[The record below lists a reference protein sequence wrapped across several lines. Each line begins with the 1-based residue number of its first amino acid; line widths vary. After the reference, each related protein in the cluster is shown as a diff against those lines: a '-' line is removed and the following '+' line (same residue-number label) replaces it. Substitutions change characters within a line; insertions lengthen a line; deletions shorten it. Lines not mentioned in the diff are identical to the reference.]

1 MHILSALIIAA
12 VASALFL
19 LFVVG
24 IVVYHNFSQIFSPEN
39 SKKAR
44 FKRLLTQESTPLHS
58 SGLRR
63 EIRKAF
69 ERVLVPLGKADK
81 RALPVR
87 MDKTFRSNMECQ
99 LELLRQRKLCRD
111 IRLTDVI
118 PQPKNEF
125 TRWEDDGREWRESV
139 LECTALERY
148 VPAEGGDPVYE
159 IYRPNAYAHILQ
171 SRHIRSSDRKAEKNS
186 YYAGQGKI
194 SCPSCGAPLE
204 LGSQQVVC
212 PYCGGTIHSDFY
224 DWQTETF
231 ALYEPA
237 SSNPFLVLMIPTAL
251 LFLCMFFSLWLI
263 PDMEAAMGTALGS
276 ALVILVLA
284 VAMPSLRARRQ
295 KKLGEQVVNYSE
307 YYLRSCIAQAL
318 HDEGDNPQL
327 MDRSVGTLLL
337 KNVVNTDDI
346 TRITVKVQIS
356 ETYLPLGKK
365 PYTKKYKRT
374 LTMHR
379 ARYPERRKADGAFF
393 AEKECPSC
401 GANFVP
407 DEHHCCSF
415 CGYALQHDRSKWVME
430 KAGS

>member
-1 MHILSALIIAA
+1 MNILTALIIAA
-12 VASALFL
+12 AASVLFL

-24 IVVYHNFSQIFSPEN
+24 IVVYHNFSQICSPEN
-39 SKKAR
+39 AKKAR
-44 FKRLLTQESTPLHS
+44 LKRLLTQESTPLHS

-69 ERVLVPLGKADK
+69 ERVLVPLSKADK
-81 RALPVR
+81 GALPAR
-87 MDKTFRSNMECQ
+87 MDKTFRSNMERQ

-125 TRWEDDGREWRESV
+125 TRWEDDGREWRD
-139 LECTALERY
+139 
-148 VPAEGGDPVYE
+148 PAEGGDPVYE

-171 SRHIRSSDRKAEKNS
+171 SRHVRSADRKAEKNS

-237 SSNPFLVLMIPTAL
+237 SSNPFLVLTIPTVL
-251 LFLCMFFSLWLI
+251 LFLCLFLSLWLI
-263 PDMEAAMGTALGS
+263 PDMEAALGAGVGS
-276 ALVILVLA
+276 ALMILVLA
-284 VAMPSLRARRQ
+284 VAAPSLRARRQ
-295 KKLGEQVVNYSE
+295 KKLGAQVCNYSE
-307 YYLRSCIAQAL
+307 HYLRSCIAQAL
-318 HDEGDNPQL
+318 HDEGDSPHL

-337 KNVVNTDDI
+337 KNVVNTDDT
-346 TRITVKVQIS
+346 TRITVRVQIS

-365 PYTKKYKRT
+365 PYRKTYKRT

-393 AEKECPSC
+393 TEKECPSC

-415 CGYALQHDRSKWVME
+415 CGYALQHDLSKWVME
-430 KAGS
+430 KARP